1 MTEQATET
9 TETTEHTSPPVQ
21 EHKGSLLAS
30 ASPADDDYAWV
41 PEKYRVTK
49 EGAVDLADSL
59 RKTLDAHKSLEQK
72 LGKNGHTPKAPEEY
86 APEIPEGIKWEDWK
100 TDPKMQGF
108 LKGAHAR
115 GITNEQM
122 SYILGQYTEE
132 AKALMVA
139 KREQETA
146 GIEAALRSHWK
157 DDGQFHANLR
167 LASRAVDTAIAHM
180 DPEIGAIVRMAA
192 DEGKLDGEASL
203 LLLQFWG
210 ASIAEDT
217 PLSGAISPA
226 VDDTKRLAE
235 IEDELKKMSP
245 WDNRRNALLEEKMAL
260 YTKRYPKAS

>member
-1 MTEQATET
+1 MTTET
-9 TETTEHTSPPVQ
+9 TETTEAPQQAPVPQ
-21 EHKGSLLAS
+21 ASLLAS
-30 ASPADDDYAWV
+30 AAPSDDDYSWV

-49 EGAVDLADSL
+49 EGNVDLAESL
-59 RKTLDAHKSLEQK
+59 RKTVDAHKSLEQK
-72 LGKNGHTPKAPEEY
+72 LGKNGHAPKAPEEY
-86 APEIPEGIKWEDWK
+86 APEIPEGIKWDDWK
-100 TDPKMQGF
+100 SDPKMQGF

-157 DDGQFHANLR
+157 DDGQFHTNLR
-167 LASRAVDTAIAHM
+167 LANRAVDTAIAHM
-180 DPEIGAIVRMAA
+180 DPEIGAIVRKAA

-226 VDDTKRLAE
+226 VDDTKRIAE
-235 IEDELKKMSP
+235 IDDELKKMSP
-245 WDNRRNALLEEKMAL
+245 WDNRKNALLEEKMAL